1 MAAARV
7 VSAQLP
13 HLHKYTQKYSELY
26 PDATQ
31 VLVRCEVS
39 YFFMTPGQKA
49 SPWEMPMRAR

>member
-1 MAAARV
+1 